1 MDRSL
6 RPLPQGRLTE
16 LAPHSQT
23 GHPKLGDFAASSM
36 ADAQG
41 KWLLRENPARPD
53 ELAGRIRRDSPAD
66 VLAASSAAAAAQR
79 EWAALDFETRADT
92 LRMAFGAVDGID
104 ALARTMASE
113 MGKPVGECAGEI
125 RFALAFAADM
135 EGRAR
140 RLLADDVRGEGPGR
154 RVVRRAPYGVI
165 AAIVPWNA
173 PIILAMTKIAPAL
186 LSGNAVLVKPS
197 PFAPL
202 TLSAIVVMIAAHLP
216 PGLLRAVNGG
226 AETGEALIGA
236 PEVAKVAFTGGNTVG
251 RAVLQQASR
260 RFIPSVMELGGN
272 DPLIVLEDFEP
283 TTARMEALV
292 WASFLNAGQ
301 VCMAAKRLYVHEAV
315 AERFVDA
322 YVETAR
328 RLLHMGDP
336 LDPRTNIGPVITA
349 QAQGRISRVAAQARC
364 DGGMVVPLLN
374 DFSDYPEQ
382 GYFVAPQ
389 LVTGL
394 TDDAELVRDE
404 QFGPIV
410 PVVTWRDEA
419 DVRRWAA
426 TGDCLSASVWSSD
439 AERAWDLAASLPAGL
454 CLVNAHNRSGFSF
467 DLPFGGSGPSGFGR
481 EYGDEGLLEYSM
493 PKALHQPATGSV
505 ASAYPGKA

>member
-1 MDRSL
+1 M
-6 RPLPQGRLTE
+6 
-16 LAPHSQT
+16 
-23 GHPKLGDFAASSM
+23 
-36 ADAQG
+36 
-41 KWLLRENPARPD
+41 
-53 ELAGRIRRDSPAD
+53 
-66 VLAASSAAAAAQR
+66 
-79 EWAALDFETRADT
+79 
-92 LRMAFGAVDGID
+92 
-104 ALARTMASE
+104 
-113 MGKPVGECAGEI
+113 
-125 RFALAFAADM
+125 
-135 EGRAR
+135 
-140 RLLADDVRGEGPGR
+140 
-154 RVVRRAPYGVI
+154 
-165 AAIVPWNA
+165 
-173 PIILAMTKIAPAL
+173 
-186 LSGNAVLVKPS
+186 
-197 PFAPL
+197 
-202 TLSAIVVMIAAHLP
+202 SAIVAMIAAHLP

-236 PEVAKVAFTGGNTVG
+236 PEVAKVAFTGGGTVG
-251 RAVLQQASR
+251 RAVLEQASR

-272 DPLIVLEDFEP
+272 DPLIVLEDFAP

-315 AERFVDA
+315 AEHFVDA

-328 RLLHMGDP
+328 RLLYMGDP
-336 LDPRTNIGPVITA
+336 LDPRTNIGPVISA

-394 TDDAELVRDE
+394 TDNAELVRDE

-439 AERAWDLAASLPAGL
+439 AEQAWDLAASLLPDCASSTRTTAAASRSTCRSAARDRAASGASTATRGCSNTPCPRPCTSPRPARWQ
-454 CLVNAHNRSGFSF
+454 APIR
-467 DLPFGGSGPSGFGR
+467 GR
-481 EYGDEGLLEYSM
+481 PD
-493 PKALHQPATGSV
+493 P
-505 ASAYPGKA
+505 

>member
-1 MDRSL
+1 
-6 RPLPQGRLTE
+6 
-16 LAPHSQT
+16 
-23 GHPKLGDFAASSM
+23 M
-36 ADAQG
+36 ADTQG

-53 ELAGRIRRDSPAD
+53 ELAGRIRRDSPAE
-66 VLAASSAAAAAQR
+66 VHAAASAAAQAQR
-79 EWAALDFETRADT
+79 EWAALDFEARAAL
-92 LRMAFGAVDGID
+92 LRKALGSVEGVD
-104 ALARTMASE
+104 ALARTMATE

-135 EGRAR
+135 EERAR

-202 TLSAIVVMIAAHLP
+202 TLSAIVSMIAAHLP
-216 PGLLRAVNGG
+216 AGVLRAVNGG
-226 AETGEALIGA
+226 AETGEALIAA
-236 PEVAKVAFTGGNTVG
+236 PEVTKVAFTGGSTVG
-251 RAVLQQASR
+251 RAVLEQTSR

-272 DPLIVLEDFEP
+272 DPLIVLEDFEL

-301 VCMAAKRLYVHEAV
+301 VCMAAKRLYVHEAL
-315 AERFVDA
+315 APRFIDA

-328 RLLHMGDP
+328 RLLYMGDP
-336 LDPRTNIGPVITA
+336 LDPRTNIGPVISA
-349 QAQGRISRVAAQARC
+349 QAQGRISRIAAQARC
-364 DGGMVVPLLN
+364 DGGVVVPLLGHIC
-374 DFSDYPEQ
+374 DHPEQ
-382 GYFVAPQ
+382 GYFVPPQ

-404 QFGPIV
+404 QFGPIM
-410 PVVTWRDEA
+410 PIVTWKDEA
-419 DVRRWAA
+419 QVRRWASNGA
-426 TGDCLSASVWSSD
+426 CLSASVWSCD
-439 AERAWDLAASLPAGL
+439 TQRAWDIAASLPAGL

-467 DLPFGGSGPSGFGR
+467 DLPFGGSEASGFGR

-493 PKALHQPATGSV
+493 PKALHQPSADAV
-505 ASAYPGKA
+505 ASAYPGKS